1 MRPRAAGLWEVVSK
15 VVAPMKPK
23 FQPIPSRTSA
33 TKKSPSSTPCKATT
47 PAGPDRCAVKVGVA
61 ARAGQGE
68 PAVLLKFESTLPE
81 GDLQRSIV
89 RVIPHQQIADL

>member
-1 MRPRAAGLWEVVSK
+1 MGCFHAQQFAQGSHVRGYRVRAPGDRSWPMLTATIDPRDLHAGS
-15 VVAPMKPK
+15 
-23 FQPIPSRTSA
+23 QR
-33 TKKSPSSTPCKATT
+33 
-47 PAGPDRCAVKVGVA
+47 AGAVKVGVA